1 MLTQRGRRCALS
13 SDLPICPL
21 NRGCQF
27 ELQAWGTIAHRGPR
41 GEGWLLAGRGFR
53 IILIDLS
60 APFSTFRISS
70 SRAFDTF
77 LPVQLYMI
85 PAGQATPAC
94 TDLIDLS
101 RLRVNLHLTHAI
113 LGAHNS
119 DLEHCRNHSYNVPVL
134 RIQVDLKCTGILFL
148 PVYWMGGGHVDLSS
162 VPLLLKS
169 EFHVTTL
176 LAKVLHGNLPYS

>member
-1 MLTQRGRRCALS
+1 MVRKPNADATAEVKWRVTIDYRKVPYGLTNARG
-13 SDLPICPL
+13 IQCP
-21 NRGCQF
+21 F

-70 SRAFDTF
+70 SRAFYTF

-101 RLRVNLHLTHAI
+101 RLRVN
-113 LGAHNS
+113 
-119 DLEHCRNHSYNVPVL
+119 
-134 RIQVDLKCTGILFL
+134 
-148 PVYWMGGGHVDLSS
+148 
-162 VPLLLKS
+162 
-169 EFHVTTL
+169 
-176 LAKVLHGNLPYS
+176 YS